1 MRNSPHHHAASRQL
15 LLTIPACL
23 LALLFSTGAP
33 AAAQSAVPHYDHIF
47 LIVEENHGFSQ
58 IIGNP
63 AAPNLNALANTYGLA
78 TASFSVADPSAPNY
92 VAMLGGNFFGIADD
106 NAYYTHTV
114 DKGSLMSQLDDAH
127 LSWKGY
133 FQSLPYAGFRGVCY
147 PVRCNGVPDFD
158 PLYSSKHNG
167 IPYFKSIQESNA
179 EFAKIVPL
187 AQLSHDLANGLPNFA
202 YVIPDQ
208 CHDMHGSPPY
218 CVDSGDPGDDLDNRL
233 VGQGD
238 LFVKKIVDLVT
249 SSPLWNSG
257 NNAIVITFD
266 EGADG
271 DTSGC
276 CDAVPGTGQI
286 ATIVITSHGPRGLKD
301 STPYNHYSL
310 LQTFQKAFG
319 LGCLEFTCDTANVTP
334 MAPLFATH

>member
-1 MRNSPHHHAASRQL
+1 MRKSPHNHETWQQILQTIAA
-15 LLTIPACL
+15 CV
-23 LALLFSTGAP
+23 LAFLFFGGAR
-33 AAAQSAVPHYDHIF
+33 AAAQPLVPHYDHIF
-47 LIVEENHGFSQ
+47 LIVEENHGFAQ

-63 AAPNLNALANTYGLA
+63 AAPNINALANTFGLA

-106 NAYYTHTV
+106 NPYYTHTV
-114 DKGSLMSQLDDAH
+114 SKGSLMSQLDAAH

-158 PLYSSKHNG
+158 PLYSSKHDG
-167 IPYFKSIQESNA
+167 IPYFKSIQESNT
-179 EFAKIVPL
+179 EFGKIVPL
-187 AQLSHDLANGLPNFA
+187 QQLSRDLGSGLPSFA

-218 CVDSGDPGDDLDNRL
+218 CNDSGDPGDDLDNRL

-238 LFVKKIVDLVT
+238 LFVKQIVDQVT
-249 SSPLWNSG
+249 SSPFWNSG
-257 NNAIVITFD
+257 NNAIVVTFD

-301 STPYNHYSL
+301 PTLYNHYSL